1 MPRDFQPPQRLG
13 DYDLIHEIARGGMG
27 IVWLATQRSLGRQVA
42 IKLLP
47 PGLASDPVRLAR
59 FRAEA
64 NLASRLR
71 HPQIIG
77 VHDVGDQDGIPFF
90 SMDFVAGQDLGTF
103 ARDRPMAPNAAA
115 AVVRSAALAIQHA
128 HDQGVLHRDLKPS
141 NILLGD
147 SGEPYVTDFGLAK
160 LLDPEDDLT
169 LTGEILG
176 SPCFM
181 APEQV
186 AGRRRTAGIRTD
198 VYGLG
203 GVLFYALTGRPP
215 FSGDSISATLQ
226 QVINTRPV
234 SPSALNP
241 DVSDDLDQIV
251 QKCLAKNPAD
261 RFATTGQLAAE
272 LERALRGQP
281 LVTRPLGSLQLSWR
295 WALREPGMAI
305 LGSLSLLLSG
315 ALLVGW
321 VLAANH
327 QEEALR
333 EARLRRDEL
342 ETSRY
347 IADVSLAS
355 KALAEGDA
363 RTATRLLDGLTPA
376 SGDVDRRGFE
386 WFLLRS
392 RSTGT
397 GGFVA
402 WHGTDPALDAVPSPS
417 RTHLLVVTE
426 NKLRVLPIAGGLVVS
441 EYPLS
446 RTIGR
451 RQVEPDP
458 LTGDAW
464 IGDDHGLA
472 RVSLTSGRI
481 ERIWSE
487 PVHHFAVDA
496 DGSRIAASVST
507 LAGSNEVRVLTWP
520 SRKVDGFVPGSG
532 EQVIHWSPTH
542 VLRGLGATG
551 AAWEWTG
558 PDRQTAAKT
567 VISSPGE
574 APYIVSATSHAQD
587 RQVTIDA
594 NGVLRIRNLTSGRI
608 EREEQLQHWR
618 GTQLYMSP
626 DGLRVVVVDQGN
638 QRLVLREAPEWSIL
652 ASLEGHTDH
661 VERVRFLEAGQGLLT
676 ASRDG
681 SVRRWAWEG
690 TRVLP
695 EWRDFP
701 AEAQPS
707 HTVYSPDGRWISVTF
722 NQGGIVSSQ
731 VWLTSDPLSVP
742 IHIPGRTM
750 RFAPNGS
757 FILQWFEDGH
767 MEAWDFGL
775 EKAVGSFRI
784 NPSPSKIPDQM
795 AEDGSYFASLG
806 SDLKLRVVHSPN
818 ARELNGPIANVRSF
832 QISPDGRWIL
842 FATAAGAGLFEPG
855 ERDQCLIAMGKPTS
869 LAFSHDSRFA
879 SVGFS
884 TGRLVVRDLVK
895 RITVADLNAQ
905 PRPIS
910 AMAFL
915 ADTRSLVTGADDGSI
930 RFWNVPTW
938 RQVAQIDVDFP
949 VTALVSQPGHHAFV
963 ASSPNRIQSLSLGP
977 ITTEPIYWRLEGGF
991 WEDPPG
997 YARRLAESPLKL
1009 GRGASF
1015 PNR

>member
-1 MPRDFQPPQRLG
+1 MPRDFQPPRRLG

-64 NLASRLR
+64 NLASRLQ

-77 VHDVGDQDGIPFF
+77 VHEVGDQEGIPFF
-90 SMDFVAGQDLGTF
+90 SMDYIAGQDLGTF
-103 ARDRPMAPNAAA
+103 ARDRPMSPHAAA
-115 AVVRSAALAIQHA
+115 ALVRSAALAIQHA

-141 NILLGD
+141 NILLAD
-147 SGEPYVTDFGLAK
+147 SGESYVTDFGLAK

-186 AGRRRTAGIRTD
+186 AGRRRTAGVRSD

-226 QVINTRPV
+226 QVINSRPV
-234 SPSALNP
+234 APSSLNP

-251 QKCLAKNPAD
+251 QKSLAKNPGD

-321 VLAANH
+321 VLAANR
-327 QEEALR
+327 QEEAIR
-333 EARLRRDEL
+333 EAKLRRDEL
-342 ETSRY
+342 QTSRY

-355 KALAEGDA
+355 KALAEGDT
-363 RTATRLLDGLTPA
+363 RTASRLLDGLTPA
-376 SGDVDRRGFE
+376 NDTEDRRGFE
-386 WFLLRS
+386 WHLLRR
-392 RSTGT
+392 RSAGS
-397 GGFVA
+397 GGIISWQGA
-402 WHGTDPALDAVPSPS
+402 DPVLDAAPSPA

-426 NKLRVLPIAGGLVVS
+426 TKLCVVPIAGGLVVG
-441 EYPLS
+441 EYPLG

-451 RQVEPDP
+451 RRVEPDP

-464 IGDDHGLA
+464 IGDDQGLA

-487 PVHHFAVDA
+487 PVLHLAVDA
-496 DGSRIAASVST
+496 DGSRIAASIST
-507 LAGSNEVRVLTWP
+507 LGGSNGVRVLEWP
-520 SRKVDGFVPGSG
+520 SRKVVRIEGGSG
-532 EQVIHWSPTH
+532 ENGIHWSPTH
-542 VLRGLGATG
+542 VLRGLGAFGT
-551 AAWEWTG
+551 AWEWSESVRPT
-558 PDRQTAAKT
+558 RART
-567 VISSPGE
+567 VISPSGP
-574 APYIVSATSHAQD
+574 AHCIASATSHDQD
-587 RQVTIDA
+587 RLATVDA
-594 NGVLRIRNLTSGRI
+594 NGVLRIRNLRSARI
-608 EREEQLQHWR
+608 EREEQLQNWR

-626 DGLRVVVVDQGN
+626 DGHRLATVDHGG
-638 QRLVLREAPEWSIL
+638 QRLLLREAPEWSVF
-652 ASLEGHTDH
+652 SSPQGHTDH
-661 VERVRFLEAGQGLLT
+661 VENVRFLEADQGLLI

-681 SVRRWAWEG
+681 TVRRWAWEG
-690 TRVLP
+690 TQILP
-695 EWRDFP
+695 EWRDYP
-701 AEAQPS
+701 ENAEPS
-707 HTVYSPDGRWISVTF
+707 NVVYSPDGRWISVTF
-722 NQGGIVSSQ
+722 NQGGIASSQ
-731 VWLTSDPLSVP
+731 VWLTSDPKAVP
-742 IHIPGRTM
+742 IQIPGRTV

-757 FILQWFEDGH
+757 FILQWFTDGH
-767 MEAWDFGL
+767 LEVWDFGL
-775 EKAVGSFRI
+775 EKAIGNFRL
-784 NPSPSKIPDQM
+784 NPSSGKVPDQM
-795 AEDGSYFASLG
+795 VEDGSYFASLG
-806 SDLKLRVVHSPN
+806 TDLKLRVVHAPK
-818 ARELNGPIANVRSF
+818 ARELSGPVANVRSF
-832 QISPDGRWIL
+832 QISPDGRWIF

-855 ERDQCLIAMGKPTS
+855 ERDQRLIAMGKPTS
-869 LAFSHDSRFA
+869 HAFSVDSRFV

-884 TGRLVVRDLVK
+884 TGRLVVHDLNN
-895 RITVADLNAQ
+895 RTNVADLNAQ

-915 ADTRSLVTGADDGSI
+915 ADNRSLITGADDGRV

-938 RQVAQIDVDFP
+938 REVAQIEVDFP
-949 VTALVSQPGHHAFV
+949 ITALVSQPGHHAFV
-963 ASSPNRIQSLSLGP
+963 AVSSHRIQSLSLGP
-977 ITTEPIYWRLEGGF
+977 IPTQPINWRLEGGF
-991 WEDPPG
+991 WEDPAA
-997 YARRLAESPLKL
+997 YARRLADSPIQP
-1009 GRGASF
+1009 GRSASF
-1015 PNR
+1015 LNR